1 VPYLCYVHR
10 VSGGVPH
17 FEVLPDVS
25 QAEAM
30 AIATAIL
37 GQRAESLR
45 AELWRDDALVCSIP
59 AIQTAEAAA

>member
-1 VPYLCYVHR
+1 
-10 VSGGVPH
+10 
-17 FEVLPDVS
+17 
-25 QAEAM
+25 M